1 MKTSQELNMPMINL
15 HAAGIDIGSKEHW
28 VSVGQD
34 AGSVKV
40 FGVLTADNLA
50 IIDWL
55 KKCKITSV
63 AMEST
68 GNYWQVLYNELE
80 RAGFHVVLCSLR
92 GIKNPKGKTDN
103 KDCCWIQKLHTL
115 GLLNASF
122 VPSLDIET
130 LRSYTRHRNNLMEQA
145 TACSNKMQKTLRL
158 LNVRLELV
166 ISDITGVSGLKI
178 IKAIIDG
185 QRDANALASLA
196 HFGVKKTKEQ
206 IAAALLGNWR
216 EEQLFIL
223 EDLFEQYLSIQARI
237 QKTEAKAEGVLR
249 SMCLEEEP
257 QAVNK
262 NVSSKK
268 RMKGQYN
275 IDLNNLG
282 YQYFG
287 IDLMKIDGVSYNTV
301 MTLIAEVG
309 HDITKFP
316 SSKAF
321 ASWLRLSPN
330 VKVSGGKVLSSK
342 TPQNRNILSVAL
354 RNAANTIAQRKDGY
368 LKQFFSRIAYRKGR
382 AAAIT
387 ATGRKLAVIIYNMIM
402 KKEEYNPISEIRYEQ
417 KIKHHAISNIKRT
430 IKRLN
435 LSASDLETA
444 MG

>member
-1 MKTSQELNMPMINL
+1 MKKSEELNMPIINL
-15 HAAGIDIGSKEHW
+15 HAAGIDIGSREHW
-28 VSVGQD
+28 VSVGQF
-34 AGSVKV
+34 ANAVKV
-40 FGVLTADNLA
+40 FGTLSADNLA

-55 KKCKITSV
+55 KQHKITSV

-80 RAGFHVVLCSLR
+80 RAGFQVVLCSLR
-92 GIKNPKGKTDN
+92 GIKNPRGKTDN

-122 VPSLDIET
+122 VPSPQIET
-130 LRSYTRHRNNLMEQA
+130 LRSYTRHRNNLVELA

-158 LNVRLELV
+158 LNIRLELV

-185 QRDANALASLA
+185 ERDAVALANLA

-223 EDLFEQYLSIQARI
+223 EDLFEEYLSIQERMNR
-237 QKTEAKAEGVLR
+237 TEIKAEKVLR
-249 SMCLEEEP
+249 NMCVEIECKVLP
-257 QAVNK
+257 K
-262 NVSSKK
+262 NISSKK

-275 IDLNNLG
+275 IDLNNLA

-287 IDLMKIDGVSYNTV
+287 VDLMKIDGVSYNTV

-309 HDITKFP
+309 HDIVKFP

-321 ASWLRLSPN
+321 ASWLRLSPH
-330 VKVSGGKVLSSK
+330 VKVSGGKVLSTK

-382 AAAIT
+382 GAAIT
-387 ATGRKLAVIIYNMIM
+387 ATGRKLAIIIYNMIM

-417 KIKHHAISNIKRT
+417 KIKQHAISNIKRT
-430 IKRLN
+430 MKRLN
-435 LSASDLETA
+435 LDQKDLEVIL
-444 MG
+444 G

>member
-1 MKTSQELNMPMINL
+1 MKKSQELNMPMINL

-34 AGSVKV
+34 AGAVKV
-40 FGVLTADNLA
+40 FGVLSADNLA

-55 KKCKITSV
+55 KQHKITSV

-122 VPSLDIET
+122 VPSLKIET

-166 ISDITGVSGLKI
+166 LSDITGVSGLKI

-185 QRDANALASLA
+185 QRDATILANLA
-196 HFGVKKTKEQ
+196 HVGVKKTKEQ

-223 EDLFEQYLSIQARI
+223 EDLYEQYLSVQLRI
-237 QKTEAKAEGVLR
+237 KKTETKAEQVLS
-249 SMCLEEEP
+249 SMCMEEE
-257 QAVNK
+257 AK
-262 NVSSKK
+262 NLPENISSKK

-275 IDLNNLG
+275 IDLNKLG

-287 IDLMKIDGVSYNTV
+287 VDLMRIDGVSYNTV

-309 HDITKFP
+309 HDIIKFP

-387 ATGRKLAVIIYNMIM
+387 ATARKLAVIIYNMIM
-402 KKEEYNPISEIRYEQ
+402 KKEEYNPITEIKYEQ
-417 KIKHHAISNIKRT
+417 KIKQHAISNIIRT
-430 IKRLN
+430 MKRLK
-435 LSASDLETA
+435 LDQKDLQPII
-444 MG
+444 G

>member
-1 MKTSQELNMPMINL
+1 MKKSQELNMPMINL

-40 FGVLTADNLA
+40 FGVLSADNLA

-55 KKCKITSV
+55 KQHEVTSV

-68 GNYWQVLYNELE
+68 GNYWQVLFNELE

-122 VPSLDIET
+122 VPSHEIET

-145 TACSNKMQKTLRL
+145 SACSNKMQKTLRL

-185 QRDANALASLA
+185 QRDAIALANLA
-196 HFGVKKTKEQ
+196 HFSVKKTKEE

-223 EDLFEQYLSIQARI
+223 EDLYEQYLSVQTRI
-237 QKTEAKAEGVLR
+237 KKTETKAETILSNMCMKEDTKVL
-249 SMCLEEEP
+249 P
-257 QAVNK
+257 K
-262 NVSSKK
+262 NMSSKK

-275 IDLNNLG
+275 INVSKLG

-287 IDLMKIDGVSYNTV
+287 VDLMKIDGVSYNTV

-309 HDITKFP
+309 HDIIKFP

-321 ASWLRLSPN
+321 ASWLRLAPN

-342 TPQNRNILSVAL
+342 TPQNRNTLSVAL

-387 ATGRKLAVIIYNMIM
+387 ATGRKLAVIIYNMII
-402 KKEEYNPISEIRYEQ
+402 KKEEYNPITEIHYEQ
-417 KIKHHAISNIKRT
+417 KIKQHAISNIKRT
-430 IKRLN
+430 MKRLK
-435 LSASDLETA
+435 LDQKDLQWA
-444 MG
+444 VG